1 MNAVLS
7 GTPAWLT
14 TRSTGCKAAE
24 PLSNVMIDSFGSL
37 RCLLGL
43 LLGILEAGRRNNGY
57 SLEECMN
64 RLTTMQ
70 VLVQVVETGSVS
82 GAARQL
88 AITPRRV
95 IRLPLPSIY
104 SLTFIAVIRPGRCN
118 RS

>member
-24 PLSNVMIDSFGSL
+24 RLSNVMIDSFGSL
-37 RCLLGL
+37 RWLLGL
-43 LLGILEAGRRNNGY
+43 LLGILEAGRRNNVY

-70 VLVQVVETGSVS
+70 VLVQVVETGSFS
-82 GAARQL
+82 GAARQPANAPPSDKVAPPVDL
-88 AITPRRV
+88 QLDIYRRHPPR
-95 IRLPLPSIY
+95 
-104 SLTFIAVIRPGRCN
+104 SL
-118 RS
+118 